1 MKIGFQF
8 LLLFT
13 SLWAFFVKSRF
24 LRFRQKSS
32 QSDVNSSK
40 NGTSMLNFFLTFR
53 SFFYKSINF
62 HSILEAS
69 LSHLLLTLD
78 VLGGIW
84 GGLGRSWV
92 GLESPGPRLIEKLD
106 SLALRWPSLA
116 PHLGPPN
123 RPKSIKNRCQD
134 ACKFCISFRIDFI
147 ANLDRFGLQ
156 NGRTF
161 C

>member
-1 MKIGFQF
+1 MSIDVPF
-8 LLLFT
+8 LLLFA
-13 SLWAFFVKSRF
+13 SLWLLLSRKR
-24 LRFRQKSS
+24 LKRDLTKEA

-40 NGTSMLNFFLTFR
+40 NGTSMLNFFLTFQ
-53 SFFYKSINF
+53 SFFFKNINF

-92 GLESPGPRLIEKLD
+92 GLESPGPKLIEKLD

-134 ACKFCISFRIDFI
+134 ACKFCISFRIDCWSDLGPI
-147 ANLDRFGLQ
+147 
-156 NGRTF
+156 
-161 C
+161 